1 MSQQET
7 SNAVEVHRPLTP
19 AEVSWKTAQRIANTP
34 FVPTAFRGK
43 PESVFAAV
51 LYGEELGL
59 GPMQSLNSIHVIEGK
74 PSMAP
79 ELMRALVFKA
89 GHRIDVKV
97 CMNDEVILYGRR
109 ADSGSEATVKWTMK
123 DAQNA
128 GLAGRGAW
136 KTYPR
141 AMLLA
146 RATSELC
153 RMLFADVVAGL
164 SYTPEEAASIAG
176 SDWEEVPAEPPVFIE
191 KPTTSPNQ
199 LEPPVEAVVEPSWE
213 EAFPGSDIVDAEII
227 EDQRPETVYE
237 TEVNDPNLAT
247 PKQIGMARAL
257 LREWG
262 IVNKAESINLA
273 EMVVNRTVTS
283 MADMTK
289 KEISAFIKHLQVN
302 HPDGDK
308 S

>member
-1 MSQQET
+1 
-7 SNAVEVHRPLTP
+7 L
-19 AEVSWKTAQRIANTP
+19 W
-34 FVPTAFRGK
+34 GK
-43 PESVFAAV
+43 
-51 LYGEELGL
+51 
-59 GPMQSLNSIHVIEGK
+59 
-74 PSMAP
+74 
-79 ELMRALVFKA
+79 
-89 GHRIDVKV
+89 
-97 CMNDEVILYGRR
+97 R
-109 ADSGSEATVKWTMK
+109 ADTGSEATVSWSMK
-123 DAQNA
+123 DAQLA

-176 SDWEEVPAEPPVFIE
+176 SEWNEVPVDPLQNAPEVTLLPEPP
-191 KPTTSPNQ
+191 TTAPNQ
-199 LEPPVEAVVEPSWE
+199 PDEPVEVIVETSWD
-213 EAFPGSDIVDAEII
+213 EAFPGSEIVDAEVV
-227 EDQRPETVYE
+227 EDQRPETLYPS
-237 TEVNDPNLAT
+237 EVDDMNLAS
-247 PKQIGMARAL
+247 PKQIGLARAL

-273 EMVVNRTVTS
+273 EMVLNRNVRS
-283 MADMTK
+283 LADMDK
-289 KEISAFIKHLQVN
+289 KEISRFIKHLQVN